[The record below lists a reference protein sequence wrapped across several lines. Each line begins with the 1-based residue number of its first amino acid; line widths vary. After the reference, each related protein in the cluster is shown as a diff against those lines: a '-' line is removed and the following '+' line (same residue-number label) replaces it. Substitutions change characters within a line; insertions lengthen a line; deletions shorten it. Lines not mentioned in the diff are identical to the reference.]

1 MQRKWRLWEK
11 KEVVWAKKEGIWAKI
26 EPWGLDLGKKEGVW
40 AKMASLRQGPARRAE
55 ASARR
60 PASQGSRGGRGYTG

>member
-40 AKMASLRQGPARRAE
+40 AKMASPRQGTADRAE
-55 ASARR
+55 VSARR
-60 PASQGSRGGRGYTG
+60 LASQGSRGGRG